1 MIKQTLSKLFLIIL
15 IFTPF
20 EVKAAEEFIDL
31 QCLSDIKTK
40 YPCNVSF
47 YRKFMKLN
55 YPRSGRSNKVRY
67 ENIMHWNY
75 SDSSLRKRDMELA
88 SRIGII
94 GLLFTKVEH
103 QHVFTIVYRDEYG
116 DRKVAILDFDNKEF
130 VLPIKSALS
139 DLTEI
144 KWENTYEIYL
154 F

>member
-1 MIKQTLSKLFLIIL
+1 
-15 IFTPF
+15 
-20 EVKAAEEFIDL
+20 
-31 QCLSDIKTK
+31 
-40 YPCNVSF
+40 
-47 YRKFMKLN
+47 
-55 YPRSGRSNKVRY
+55 
-67 ENIMHWNY
+67 
-75 SDSSLRKRDMELA
+75 MELA

-144 KWENTYEIYL
+144 K
-154 F
+154 